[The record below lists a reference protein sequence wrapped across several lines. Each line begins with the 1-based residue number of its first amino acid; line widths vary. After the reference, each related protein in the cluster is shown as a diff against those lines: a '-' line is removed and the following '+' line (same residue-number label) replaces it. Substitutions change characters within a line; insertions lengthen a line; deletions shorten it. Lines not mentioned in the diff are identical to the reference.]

1 MLLSSTGM
9 TQYPSIS
16 QLFLRGS
23 VTQTDK
29 KKHIE
34 GGEHVLCT
42 LVVLRWFSHFVTYS
56 TLCSAAAGLPFLFS
70 SPDCESISLCLPHPT
85 QANPFCGHPKLRYD
99 LKYLLKISDHGESES
114 ECYVIWKPEEKIMQC
129 FTCNHHTLL
138 HVKLSKNLVLE
149 DMDKNSFVQ
158 ILCQQ
163 FSKPQHTSTF

>member
-1 MLLSSTGM
+1 M
-9 TQYPSIS
+9 
-16 QLFLRGS
+16 
-23 VTQTDK
+23 
-29 KKHIE
+29 
-34 GGEHVLCT
+34 LCT

-163 FSKPQHTSTF
+163 FHSCYLPFRFFFCVFKDAHSTVVPNRGNLETTQRLSTTEWSNEKE